1 MGKEC
6 ELHSCTWGSKEKNG
20 EPMPHS
26 RGSQIP
32 GVPSQQQR
40 LVSTKVP
47 SVGVG
52 ELSVSFG
59 SVGDELTNVDA

>member
-1 MGKEC
+1 
-6 ELHSCTWGSKEKNG
+6 
-20 EPMPHS
+20 MPHS